1 MTAQPADDAAIAVL
15 QREISRVQAC
25 SAARAA
31 DPALARALAR
41 LADWQVRRMR
51 ATYADLNAST
61 RYAPAMTF
69 FTSDLYG
76 SPDFARRD
84 GNLMRGVPAMR
95 RLLPGNVLQ
104 TVVAAVELNA
114 LSRELDRAMIDR
126 LAPDAARFTVADYC
140 NAYRGMREYHRRER
154 QIRLVGDVGAA
165 LDRYVRKPM
174 LRGALTMM
182 RGPARIA
189 GLSALQDFL
198 ERGFAAFA
206 HMRGAADFLATIE
219 SRETA
224 LHDAIVGGAD
234 DPFPDPMA

>member
-1 MTAQPADDAAIAVL
+1 MTAQPADDAAIAAL

-51 ATYADLNAST
+51 ATYADLHAST

-69 FTSDLYG
+69 FTTDLYG